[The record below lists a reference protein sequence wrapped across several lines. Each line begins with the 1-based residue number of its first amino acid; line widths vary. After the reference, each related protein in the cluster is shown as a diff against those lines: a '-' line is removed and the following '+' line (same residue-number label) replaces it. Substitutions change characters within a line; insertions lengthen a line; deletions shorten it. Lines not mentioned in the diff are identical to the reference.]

1 MHVKDVITQI
11 FNYLEGVTYDMSK
24 LIFDRGSFSDFTSV
38 SNIFIDEYM
47 PKANGEFIKI
57 YILLLRLVNTGCEDL
72 SISMIADTFNMLES
86 DVVRGLKYWSDQNL
100 LSLSMDSQGSI
111 NGVKLESLHT
121 NRYVV
126 RDFDNNNQV
135 LATASGESIP
145 ASVPVASGLLLIT
158 RIFLS

>member
-11 FNYLEGVTYDMSK
+11 FNYLEGVTYEMSK

-72 SISMIADTFNMLES
+72 
-86 DVVRGLKYWSDQNL
+86 
-100 LSLSMDSQGSI
+100 
-111 NGVKLESLHT
+111 
-121 NRYVV
+121 
-126 RDFDNNNQV
+126 
-135 LATASGESIP
+135 
-145 ASVPVASGLLLIT
+145 
-158 RIFLS
+158 